1 MGYTFIWDELKD
13 SINRKKPELSFEET
27 TVVFQDPYLMGFYD
41 EAHSTLDED

>member
-13 SINRKKPELSFEET
+13 SINRKKHGLSFEET